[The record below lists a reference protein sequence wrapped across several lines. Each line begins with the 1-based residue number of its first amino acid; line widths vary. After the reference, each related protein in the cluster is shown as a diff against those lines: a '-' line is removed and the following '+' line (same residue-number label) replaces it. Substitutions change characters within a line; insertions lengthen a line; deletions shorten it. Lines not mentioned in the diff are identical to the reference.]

1 MPELESTIPTFDAWL
16 NLLRKK
22 LPDLGYAKNLAFAA
36 SCCERSL
43 PNYEA
48 FVKEERRGNPKAL
61 TEAVEL
67 VWRLIAIGNPADFRS
82 YLGSL
87 LKAVEAG
94 TPDTEYFKSPLTSAA
109 LDAANSV
116 GEALDYALDR
126 SIEHIVTIASLARD
140 TVDVFIQR
148 RDNLSYSDKSLED
161 KIAHDPLMIEE
172 LRKQQADIKT
182 LESTQDLNPDF
193 WAQFRQHAT
202 TEGRSNLGIA
212 R

>member
-1 MPELESTIPTFDAWL
+1 MPTFDAWL

-43 PNYEA
+43 PNYAA
-48 FVKEERRGNPKAL
+48 FAREERRGNPKAL

-67 VWRLIAIGNPADFRS
+67 VWRLILAENAADFRS

-87 LKAVEAG
+87 LKAIEAA
-94 TPDTEYFKSPLTSAA
+94 TPDTEYFKSSLTSPA

-116 GEALDYALDR
+116 AEALDYALDKR
-126 SIEHIVTIASLARD
+126 IDHIVTISSLARD
-140 TVDVFIQR
+140 TIDMFVQR
-148 RDNLSYSDKSLED
+148 RENLSYSDKGLED
-161 KIAHDPLMIEE
+161 KIAHDPLVIVE
-172 LRKQQADIKT
+172 LRKQQVDIKT
-182 LESTQDLNPDF
+182 LESTKKLTPDF
-193 WAQFRQHAT
+193 LAQFRQHAT
-202 TEGRSNLGIA
+202 GEGRSNLGIG